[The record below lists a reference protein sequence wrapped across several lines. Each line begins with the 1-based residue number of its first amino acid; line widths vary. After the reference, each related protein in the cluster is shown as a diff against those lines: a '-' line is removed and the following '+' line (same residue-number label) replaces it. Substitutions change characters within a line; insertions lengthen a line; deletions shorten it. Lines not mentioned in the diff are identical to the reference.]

1 MKDILHA
8 PPFITLLE
16 SGMRGW
22 VMDGIAREAPAAL
35 NLENR
40 TFYLPTRSIH
50 RVRHR
55 PIFWKFLNRSD
66 SIVLFLHHRP
76 LLKYHERVDLARVR
90 VFITHIDEREPLTES
105 DFRILAKVQRIIF
118 QNSNLL
124 EWGVDRGLIRE
135 KCLVAHGAISQDT
148 FYPSQKLPDSIYALI
163 SGECKERKNPERIED
178 LILLRTEINF
188 IIHGNGWSEYF
199 DGHLPPNL
207 KILAF
212 DKKQQAIL
220 MRNASALVTLS
231 KNEGGPFPVLEA
243 LASGTPVLATDT
255 GFCREIIDQNCG
267 VILDKSSTLDEIS
280 KALDA
285 VLNLKKATYS
295 SSLLPNDHSWEV
307 FAERLY
313 FL

>member
-1 MKDILHA
+1 MK
-8 PPFITLLE
+8 
-16 SGMRGW
+16 GW
-22 VMDGIAREAPAAL
+22 VMDGIAQEAPAAL
-35 NLENR
+35 NLENH
-40 TFYLPTRSIH
+40 TFYLPTRSTH
-50 RVRHR
+50 RVRNR
-55 PIFWKFLNRSD
+55 PIFWRLLNRSD
-66 SIVLFLHHRP
+66 SISLFLHHRP

-105 DFRILAKVQRIIF
+105 DFRILAKVHRIIF

-124 EWGVDRGLIRE
+124 EWGVAKGLKRE
-135 KCLVAHGAISQDT
+135 RCLVAHGAISQDT
-148 FYPSQKLPDSIYALI
+148 FYPSQRLADSIYALI
-163 SGECKERKNPERIED
+163 SGECKERKNPEMIRD
-178 LILLRTEINF
+178 LISRRSELQF
-188 IIHGNGWSEYF
+188 IIHGDGWIEFF
-199 DGHLPPNL
+199 DRHTPTNL
-207 KILAF
+207 KILPF

-255 GFCREIIDQNCG
+255 GFCREIINQNCG

-285 VLNLKKATYS
+285 VLKLKKDVYL
-295 SSLLPNDHSWEV
+295 SSLLPNDYSWEI

-313 FL
+313 LL